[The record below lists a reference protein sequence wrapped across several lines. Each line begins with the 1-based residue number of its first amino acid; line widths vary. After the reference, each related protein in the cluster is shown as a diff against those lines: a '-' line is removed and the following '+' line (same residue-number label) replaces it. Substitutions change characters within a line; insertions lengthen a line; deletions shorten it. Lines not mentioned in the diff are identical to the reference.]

1 RNKVFIP
8 ACTGRQQ
15 PAPKA
20 SNKRMCFMKKSF
32 DRCHYPDGLER
43 GNMAAGKANLVRARI
58 IYIFASLRMKKYPL
72 HLFLKII

>member
-1 RNKVFIP
+1 
-8 ACTGRQQ
+8 
-15 PAPKA
+15 
-20 SNKRMCFMKKSF
+20 MKKSF